1 MAEARVEEDEEGLRE
16 TREAAFRRT
25 GFRPQD
31 GSTDCTE
38 RHKPDRRSSS
48 VSACV
53 CARVRACVFFPSLP
67 FAYYIF
73 WVQHTPECS
82 PLTSE
87 RSSPARRPSTIC
99 GFVAP
104 LPRALRASRA
114 HLVSQDSG
122 ETDLTGSARLPPPRR
137 CQVAAVGKDG
147 LRACSSSSV
156 RRGSRSRE
164 RAEAPASARVARVF
178 GGAAGQGP
186 LSSIRAAIKKT
197 TRTNPLSDHP
207 RDRRRPEIT
216 IVSAEPL
223 PTSPWFPGNPAG
235 FPPPTPSS
243 QPIWGGSISV
253 SSQPPPSYDQ
263 VIKEKTREQVNPLGT
278 TPLRSTTTTATQTE
292 LEPGPGAHLDPG
304 LNVMSKALEKKGFNL
319 RRPPK
324 PPRPAFPSEIKPVPS
339 GATVAPENS
348 QGDKLSEERVEID
361 IHPIEVSDGLL
372 DLGCQLPSDPPV
384 SLPERSRVQPDLCE
398 PCLISLDSPTE
409 LNEFSI
415 PSSDASAFRPTGEEN
430 KRPVPRPRLKTP
442 AAKEV
447 KVQTLVRLTDDGENA
462 QLTFNSGEVS
472 TGRYLQ
478 ELLDI
483 FGPEEPHFPS
493 QPGDQ
498 SERSEDMSTLRAKIQ
513 AFEKQSA
520 TSSEDGEVKKPEPR
534 PRVQQPRPAAMAAKP
549 TLAPKP
555 TSKNIWEGGL
565 PAGSSAGADGCKD
578 VHSAL
583 SSSPRP
589 VLPTPSTTETDG
601 KEKRPSRPP
610 VAPRAKTFQAKDKA
624 SAIESPAPLGQAG
637 PMTDLISFSVDT
649 SNLQPVPS
657 HAHSEDTGSDC
668 ASYVPSKQDSNPPVV
683 PRKPTLTR
691 LPSRPGKPS
700 EAEPSDP
707 PPPLPTEKPVSG
719 LPPPV
724 AQKPSIASQATAAPR
739 ALESSQSEGFCS
751 SLAGKSIPQRGKI
764 PPPRPPPLK
773 GTPGRPP
780 PPRPAPCR
788 SGPDSGPKDTSSQGS
803 QKKGPALPPR
813 PSPGHALLSRKTKE
827 EVLIELGQSEGSA
840 AERRAGEPKSPE
852 APSSVRIVSPAAC
865 GSAHLQAPVPGQG
878 LKDSHGL
885 HAEVLRDF
893 TAGGPDELPLKAG
906 DRVSMMQRVDGDWFR
921 GTCRSASGIFPASH
935 VKVLSSVPSAESGKT
950 AKPTATLVSGP
961 RCVARFAFAGDHG
974 DELSLSEGDVVKLVE
989 YVDREWARG
998 ELDGL
1003 VGIFPLNFVEI
1014 VQDLPAPAAQPSGV
1028 CGMTSSLKKQ
1038 EAAEVSAVTG
1048 DPPGEWAVA
1057 LYSFTAQTDEDLSF
1071 QQGEHI
1077 LVTQHVD
1084 SDWCCGRLNGREGL
1098 FPKAFVQ
1105 IPAGDKC
1112 GM

>member
-48 VSACV
+48 
-53 CARVRACVFFPSLP
+53 
-67 FAYYIF
+67 
-73 WVQHTPECS
+73 
-82 PLTSE
+82 
-87 RSSPARRPSTIC
+87 
-99 GFVAP
+99 
-104 LPRALRASRA
+104 
-114 HLVSQDSG
+114 
-122 ETDLTGSARLPPPRR
+122 
-137 CQVAAVGKDG
+137 
-147 LRACSSSSV
+147 
-156 RRGSRSRE
+156 
-164 RAEAPASARVARVF
+164 
-178 GGAAGQGP
+178 QGP

-657 HAHSEDTGSDC
+657 HAHSEDTGSD
-668 ASYVPSKQDSNPPVV
+668 SYVPSKQDSNPPVV